1 MTKFKD
7 VVKAIFRI
15 NKNVIKKEF
24 EEIQNLT
31 PTEEDYAQGERL
43 AEAAVVTMSSMG
55 LAYTVLGQRI
65 MAKVFAYGIRDIK
78 DGVEDNSK
86 LIIGRV
92 IEEIKNERSKGKEE
106 EKQQGTDRKSTRLNS
121 SHTS

>member
-1 MTKFKD
+1 MAKFKD
-7 VVKAIFRI
+7 IVKAIFRI
-15 NKNVIKKEF
+15 HKNVIKKEF

-31 PTEEDYAQGERL
+31 PTKEDYAQGEKL
-43 AEAAVVTMSSMG
+43 AEVAVVAMSSMG
-55 LAYTVLGQRI
+55 LGYTVLGQRI

-92 IEEIKNERSKGKEE
+92 IEEIKNERNKESNKEQE
-106 EKQQGTDRKSTRLNS
+106 EQ
-121 SHTS
+121 